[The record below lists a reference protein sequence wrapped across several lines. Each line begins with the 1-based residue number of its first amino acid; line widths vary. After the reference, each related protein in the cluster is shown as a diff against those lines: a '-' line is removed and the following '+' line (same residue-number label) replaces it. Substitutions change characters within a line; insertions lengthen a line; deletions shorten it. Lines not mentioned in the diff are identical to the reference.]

1 MSDSKSQS
9 FVHVGD
15 NHLSVV
21 VDLRHGVPAIV
32 SWGAPLGRPD
42 VADLESIARATQRP
56 VEHGGLDVVAPLPLV
71 TLHSSGTSARPGLE
85 GHRPGGRHW
94 APVMSIRESSVTPT
108 SLRVTSVDSVAE
120 LELVTSMELVDG
132 VMLVEA
138 TVTNRGSNRYL
149 LTTLAVTL
157 PLDHVVRDVVSLAGR
172 WARESHIEV
181 SSFDLDFTFETRGG
195 RSSHERQPSL
205 WFTER
210 NASHQSGRTWST
222 HLAWS
227 GNHSLHAQRLPD
239 GRNCVQLGEL
249 LHPGEVC
256 LEPGEQYST
265 PQVVATY
272 SPNGLFGV
280 ANLLHG
286 HVRRGRGS
294 TPRKVM
300 LNTWESVYFNH
311 DMDTLV
317 RLAERAARVGV
328 ERFVLD
334 DGWFGSRRDDRRG
347 LGDWVV
353 SSDVYP
359 QGLRPLI
366 ERVRGLGMDFGIWV
380 EPECVNEDSDLYR
393 AHPEWALVDAHREPV
408 RARNQ
413 LVLNLAHPDA
423 FAHVLGQL
431 DRLLADHDISYVK
444 WDMNR
449 PHVAGSGVTGSA
461 GSHAQTVAMHRLID
475 ELRRRHPGVEFES
488 CASGGGR
495 VDLAMVGRVDRVWAS
510 DTIDALERQEIH
522 RGLTLTLPP
531 ELVGS
536 HIGSRVAHTTGRR
549 HSLAFRGLT
558 AMFFHLGI
566 EWDLTNASDD
576 ELDALSALVALYV
589 DKRELLH
596 RGTFSYCD
604 LAQSLVD
611 PSAVA
616 YCTIAPDASEGLLCY
631 AQLRTERHQTPDM
644 VRVRGL
650 DRDASY
656 RVAVVDVPGGVHA
669 MGRRQPDW
677 LTSGIVMRGVDLETI
692 GIQPPAIV
700 PESAV
705 LFSLHRQ

>member
-1 MSDSKSQS
+1 M
-9 FVHVGD
+9 HVGD
-15 NHLSVV
+15 DQLSVV
-21 VDLRHGVPAIV
+21 VDLRHGVPSIV
-32 SWGAPLGRPD
+32 YWGAPLRRPD

-56 VEHGGLDVVAPLPLV
+56 VEHGGLDEVAPLTLV
-71 TLHSSGTSARPGLE
+71 PLHSSGTTARPGLE

-94 APVMSIRESSVTPT
+94 APVMSIRESSVTST
-108 SLRVTSVDSVAE
+108 CLVVTSVDSVAE
-120 LELVTSMELVDG
+120 LELTTSIEVEGG
-132 VMLVEA
+132 VMIVGA
-138 TVTNRGSNRYL
+138 TVENRGSSRYL
-149 LTTLAVTL
+149 LTTLAITL
-157 PLDHVVRDVVSLAGR
+157 PLDQAVRDVVSLAGR

-181 SSFDLDFTFETRGG
+181 SSFDLDVTVENRSG

-210 NASHQSGRTWST
+210 NVTHQSGRTWST

-227 GNHSLHAQRLPD
+227 GNHSLHAQRLAD
-239 GRNCVQLGEL
+239 GRSCVQLGEL

-256 LEPGEQYST
+256 LEPGERYSS
-265 PQVVATY
+265 PNVVAAY
-272 SPNGLFGV
+272 SGNGLFGV
-280 ANLLHG
+280 ASVLHE
-286 HVRRGRGS
+286 HVRRGRRS
-294 TPRKVM
+294 SPRKVM
-300 LNTWESVYFNH
+300 LNTWESIYFNH
-311 DMDTLV
+311 DMEALV

-359 QGLRPLI
+359 HGLAPLI
-366 ERVRGLGMDFGIWV
+366 ERVRDLGMDFGIWV

-393 AHPEWALVDAHREPV
+393 AHPEWALVDAHREPL

-423 FAHVLGQL
+423 FEHVLGQL
-431 DRLLADHDISYVK
+431 DRLLSDHDIAYVK

-461 GSHAQTVAMHRLID
+461 GTHAQTVAVHRLID
-475 ELRRRHPGVEFES
+475 ELRRRHPSVEFES

-549 HSLAFRGLT
+549 HSLTFRGLT

-566 EWDLTNASDD
+566 EWDLTSATED
-576 ELDALSALVALYV
+576 ELGALSALVALYV

-604 LAQSLVD
+604 LAQPLVD

-631 AQLRTERHQTPDM
+631 AQLRAQRHQTPDV

-650 DRDASY
+650 DPDASY

-677 LTSGIVMRGVDLETI
+677 LTSGIVMRGADLESI
-692 GIQPPAIV
+692 GFQPPSIV

>member
-1 MSDSKSQS
+1 M
-9 FVHVGD
+9 HVGD
-15 NHLSVV
+15 DRLSVV

-32 SWGAPLGRPD
+32 YWGAPLRRPD
-42 VADLESIARATQRP
+42 STDLESIARATQRP
-56 VEHGGLDVVAPLPLV
+56 VEHGGLDVVAPLTLV
-71 TLHSSGTSARPGLE
+71 ALHSSGTTARPGLE
-85 GHRPGGRHW
+85 GHRPGGRQW
-94 APVMSIRESSVTPT
+94 APVMSMRESSAAPT
-108 SLRVTSVDSVAE
+108 SLRVTSVDAVAE
-120 LELVTSMELVDG
+120 LELVTSIEVVEG
-132 VMLVEA
+132 VMVVDA
-138 TVTNRGSNRYL
+138 TVANRGSSRYL

-157 PLDHVVRDVVSLAGR
+157 PLDQQVRDVVSLGGR
-172 WARESHIEV
+172 WARESHVEV
-181 SSFDLDFTFETRGG
+181 SSFDLDVSVETRSG

-210 NASHQSGRTWST
+210 GVTHQTGRTWST

-227 GNHSLHAQRLPD
+227 GNHSLHAQRLAD
-239 GRNCVQLGEL
+239 GRSCVQLGEL

-256 LEPGEQYST
+256 LEAGEQYST
-265 PQVVATY
+265 PRVVATY

-286 HVRRGRGS
+286 YVRRGRHS
-294 TPRKVM
+294 SPRKVM
-300 LNTWESVYFNH
+300 LNTWEAVYFKH
-311 DMDTLV
+311 DFDTLV

-334 DGWFGSRRDDRRG
+334 DGWFSSRRDDRRG

-353 SSDVYP
+353 SREVYP
-359 QGLRPLI
+359 NGLSPLI
-366 ERVRGLGMDFGIWV
+366 DRVRGLGMDFGIWV
-380 EPECVNEDSDLYR
+380 EPECVNEDSDVYR
-393 AHPEWALVDAHREPV
+393 AHPEWALVDVGRDPL

-461 GSHAQTVAMHRLID
+461 GTHAQTTAVHRLID
-475 ELRRRHPGVEFES
+475 ELHRRHPNVEFES

-495 VDLAMVGRVDRVWAS
+495 VDLAMVSRVDRVWAS
-510 DTIDALERQEIH
+510 DTIDALERHEIH

-531 ELVGS
+531 EIVGS

-549 HSLAFRGLT
+549 HTLAFRGLT

-566 EWDLTNASDD
+566 EWDLTSASED

-604 LAQSLVD
+604 LAQPVVD

-616 YCTIAPDASEGLLCY
+616 YCTIAFDVSEGLVCY
-631 AQLRTERHQTPDM
+631 AQLRTERHQTPD
-644 VRVRGL
+644 VIRIGGL
-650 DRDASY
+650 DPDASY
-656 RVAVVDVPGGVHA
+656 RVAVVDVPGGVHT
-669 MGRRQPDW
+669 MGRRQPEW
-677 LTSGIVMRGVDLETI
+677 LTSGVVMRGSDLETI